1 MSKRPFVLG
10 FLLGACGFVGINLY
24 SYYTVEPP
32 CCDFHASFGFPI
44 PWGDYGGFAGY
55 TIIHIPGLIEDAL
68 IGLLASIIFAWVFA
82 KSWPPLLNLISHSLA
97 ALKALRDWH
106 LNTRLHG

>member
-10 FLLGACGFVGINLY
+10 FLLGAAGFVGINLY
-24 SYYTVEPP
+24 SYYTCDPP
-32 CCDFHASFGFPI
+32 LCGWTRSFGFPV
-44 PWGDYGGFAGY
+44 PLGDRNSFFGFTRIYITGF
-55 TIIHIPGLIEDAL
+55 IEATL
-68 IGLLASIIFAWVFA
+68 IGLLASAIFAWGFA

-106 LNTRLHG
+106 LSTRLHG